1 MATQAIAGNTDKVLT
16 LGFPGMLKGVGMQ
29 VYSGHPVFKELLY
42 KKTDTWQGESTQIGV
57 VTSTYDKVQAY
68 QNDDTF
74 DTTSREP
81 VTAGQFEL
89 GGYGGEVNIPGMKI
103 RKIQSSTQKLM
114 GAQKL
119 ETELLMNDFAEKMSV
134 DFFATANSSK
144 GILSLSTL
152 TDATTTI
159 AGIAGGSTWG
169 GTTTASGTFS
179 TQGLTDLMTLY
190 TGLSVF
196 ATLGINRSTK
206 GYQNEPDW
214 CITTRA
220 LWQAYWTRLVA
231 DMRFTPNGDGDVKF
245 KTLTFMGAPITVD
258 THVASGV
265 WYMLRKDTLS
275 FPVMDDAN
283 FTHTKIPP
291 SMEQPDSWAEAVIWN
306 GQVVANSR
314 RPLGKLTGM
323 S

>member
-1 MATQAIAGNTDKVLT
+1 MASQAIAGSVDKVLT

-29 VYSGHPVFKELLY
+29 VYNGHPTFAQLFAS
-42 KKTDTWQGESTQIGV
+42 KKDTWHGESTQVGI
-57 VTSTYDKVQAY
+57 VTSTYDKVAAY
-68 QNDDTF
+68 QNDDTL

-89 GGYGGEVNIPGMKI
+89 GGYQGEVNIPGMKI
-103 RKIQSSTQKLM
+103 RKIGTSTPMLM
-114 GAQKL
+114 QAQKL

-134 DFFATANSSK
+134 DFFAAANSSK

-152 TDATTTI
+152 SDATTTI
-159 AGIAGGSTWG
+159 AGVAGGATWG
-169 GTTTASGTFS
+169 GTTTASGVFANV
-179 TQGLTDLMTLY
+179 GLSDLMTLY

-196 ATLGINRSTK
+196 ANLGINRNTK

-220 LWQAYWTRLVA
+220 LWQAYWSRLVA
-231 DMRFTPNGDGDVKF
+231 DMRFAPSGEGDIKL
-245 KTLTFMGAPITVD
+245 KLTFMGAPITVD
-258 THVASGV
+258 THVALGV
-265 WYMLRKDTLS
+265 WYMLRKDTLH

-283 FTHTKIPP
+283 FEHIKIPP
-291 SMEQPDSWAEAVIWN
+291 SIEAPDQWAMAVIWN
-306 GQVVANSR
+306 GQVVVNTR
-314 RPLGKLTGM
+314 RPLGKLTGL

>member
-1 MATQAIAGNTDKVLT
+1 MATQAIAASVDKVLT

-29 VYSGHPVFKELLY
+29 VYNGHPVFGKLLA
-42 KKTDTWQGESTQIGV
+42 KKSETWRGESTQVGI
-57 VTSTYDKVQAY
+57 VTSTYDKVESY
-68 QNDDTF
+68 QNDDPL

-89 GGYGGEVNIPGMKI
+89 GGYQGSVNIPGMKI
-103 RKIQSSTQKLM
+103 RKIGTSTPNLM
-114 GAQKL
+114 TAQKL
-119 ETELLMNDFAEKMSV
+119 ETELLMNDFAEKMTTH
-134 DFFATANSSK
+134 FFQAANDSK

-159 AGIAGGSTWG
+159 AGVAGGTTWG
-169 GTTTASGTFS
+169 GTTTASGAFS

-196 ATLGINRSTK
+196 ADLGINRNTT

-220 LWQAYWTRLVA
+220 LWQAYWTRLAA
-231 DMRFTPNGDGDVKF
+231 DMRFSPNGEGDIKF
-245 KTLTFMGAPITVD
+245 RTLTFMGAPITVD

-265 WYMLRKDTLS
+265 WYVLRKDTLH

-283 FTHTKIPP
+283 FSHIKIPP
-291 SMEQPDSWAEAVIWN
+291 SQEQPDGWGMAVIWN
-306 GQVVANSR
+306 GQVACNTR
-314 RPLGKLTGM
+314 RTMGKLTGM

>member
-1 MATQAIAGNTDKVLT
+1 MATTAIAGSADKVLT

-29 VYSGHPVFKELLY
+29 VYDGHPVFSELLA
-42 KKTDTWQGESTQIGV
+42 KKSDTWHGESTQVGI
-57 VTSTYDKVQAY
+57 VTSTYDKVEAY
-68 QNDDTF
+68 QNDDTV

-89 GGYGGEVNIPGMKI
+89 GGYHGSVNIPGMKI
-103 RKIQSSTQKLM
+103 RKIGTSTPQLM
-114 GAQKL
+114 TAQKL
-119 ETELLMNDFAEKMSV
+119 ETELLMNDFAEKMST
-134 DFFATANSSK
+134 DFFAATNSSK

-152 TDATTTI
+152 TDSTTTI
-159 AGIAGGSTWG
+159 AGVAGGATWG
-169 GTTTASGTFS
+169 GTTTASGPFS
-179 TQGLTDLMTLY
+179 SQGLTDLMTLY

-196 ATLGINRSTK
+196 ADLGINRTTK

-220 LWQAYWTRLVA
+220 LWQAYWSRLVS
-231 DMRFTPNGDGDVKF
+231 DMRFSPNGTGDIKM
-245 KTLTFMGAPITVD
+245 KLTFMGAPITVD

-265 WYMLRKDTLS
+265 WYMLRKDTLR
-275 FPVMDDAN
+275 FPVMADAN
-283 FTHTKIPP
+283 FTHIKLPP
-291 SMEQPDSWAEAVIWN
+291 SLEQPDSWGMYVNWN
-306 GQVVANSR
+306 GQVACNTR